1 MTDNEGLNYQ
11 KLIIYLL
18 VGAGVFLRLF
28 HFFDNRSL
36 WLDELYLA
44 INIVER
50 NLSALASP
58 SLEYQQKAP
67 IGFLWTVKIL
77 ALMFGNKEMALR
89 LFPLISGV
97 LSLFV
102 FIPVARYWLKPAGA
116 IAAIGILALAPPL
129 VYHSVEI
136 KQYSTELFATV
147 LCLFLYVRYHKKQDL
162 MSMALWAIY
171 GAVILWFSFSSIF
184 ILSGIA
190 IGSSLYYL
198 YKKDWVTFGYSLIPF
213 GAWLISF
220 VLNYL
225 LFTIKHADQEWL
237 LHWFRHYNSFMPL
250 PPKSLA
256 DLIWFFKSFY
266 TLLDYPLGLLWNFNS
281 AENTALRVVL
291 KMSFIPIVLSLFGV
305 LSFIKT
311 DRKSLMVIIF
321 PLLLTLL
328 ASGLELYPFFE
339 RLVVFLSPLL
349 ILLIARGCDRLTYA
363 FSGYRNWRYVFC
375 VLLLIGPLVSSS
387 KELLNP
393 ALFGRYKKSYQREA
407 LSYVDRNYKQG
418 DVVYIYWN
426 IQYAYEYYKETYNL
440 RFDGILGSDV
450 KFISRNEQ
458 DYIRNLGKDIS
469 LLEGRKRV
477 WVIYSKE
484 LWNDIGEEEGEP
496 KFYQQSVPGQLLY
509 EDLLKKG
516 ANIDTYNTR
525 EVNVH
530 LLDLSKGSFKK

>member
-1 MTDNEGLNYQ
+1 
-11 KLIIYLL
+11 
-18 VGAGVFLRLF
+18 
-28 HFFDNRSL
+28 
-36 WLDELYLA
+36 
-44 INIVER
+44 
-50 NLSALASP
+50 
-58 SLEYQQKAP
+58 
-67 IGFLWTVKIL
+67 
-77 ALMFGNKEMALR
+77 
-89 LFPLISGV
+89 
-97 LSLFV
+97 
-102 FIPVARYWLKPAGA
+102 
-116 IAAIGILALAPPL
+116 
-129 VYHSVEI
+129 
-136 KQYSTELFATV
+136 
-147 LCLFLYVRYHKKQDL
+147 
-162 MSMALWAIY
+162 
-171 GAVILWFSFSSIF
+171 
-184 ILSGIA
+184 
-190 IGSSLYYL
+190 
-198 YKKDWVTFGYSLIPF
+198 
-213 GAWLISF
+213 
-220 VLNYL
+220 
-225 LFTIKHADQEWL
+225 
-237 LHWFRHYNSFMPL
+237 
-250 PPKSLA
+250 
-256 DLIWFFKSFY
+256 
-266 TLLDYPLGLLWNFNS
+266 
-281 AENTALRVVL
+281 
-291 KMSFIPIVLSLFGV
+291 
-305 LSFIKT
+305 
-311 DRKSLMVIIF
+311 MVIIF

-363 FSGYRNWRYVFC
+363 FPGNRSWRYVFC

-426 IQYAYEYYKETYNL
+426 MQYAYEYYKKTYNL

-516 ANIDTYNTR
+516 TDIDTYNTR